1 MTTGLDQ
8 LTDASLAYLSLE
20 DLLSELLD
28 RIRVIAHA
36 DTAAILLLDE
46 ERNVLLARAA
56 KGIEE
61 EVRQGVQVPLGRG
74 FAGRI
79 AAERRPITIENL
91 TPGDVVNP
99 LLRRRGIRSLLGV
112 PLVAGGNLV
121 GVLHVGTLQPRR
133 FTEDDAQLL
142 QVAADRAA
150 LAIENARLA
159 EQRATTELLQRALLP
174 EALPE
179 IDGLR
184 LSAKYLPAATGVKL
198 GGDWYDVFRLPDER
212 VAFVIGD
219 VVGRGIVAAT
229 VMAEVRTAL
238 RAYLMEGHALPAVI
252 RRLNQLLVAMG
263 RARSATAAIFLL
275 DVGGDEMRA
284 VSAGHLPALLLAPGE
299 PPRFVVE
306 AGAPPLGV
314 HLSPDCASSTVP
326 FVRGSSLVLY
336 TDGLVERRDESIDD
350 QLERFAATVGEVS
363 RQDGLPLADR
373 VFAAL
378 SGRLPVED
386 DVALLA
392 VESLPEPACGA

>member
-8 LTDASLAYLSLE
+8 LTDAALAYLSLE

-28 RIRVIAHA
+28 RIRASVHA

-61 EVRQGVQVPLGRG
+61 EVRHGVQVPVGRG
-74 FAGRI
+74 FAGRV
-79 AAERRPITIENL
+79 AAERRAIAIEDL
-91 TPGDVVNP
+91 APGDVVNP

-112 PLVAGGNLV
+112 PLIAGGSLV
-121 GVLHVGTLQPRR
+121 GVLHVGTLERRR
-133 FTEDDAQLL
+133 FTEDDEQLL

-159 EQRATTELLQRALLP
+159 EQRATTELLQRTLLP

-184 LSAKYLPAATGVKL
+184 LSAKYLPAASGIKL

-219 VVGRGIVAAT
+219 VVGRGIVAAS
-229 VMAEVRTAL
+229 VMAEIRTAL
-238 RAYLMEGHALPAVI
+238 RAYLMEGHALPAVL
-252 RRLNQLLVAMG
+252 RRLNELLVAMG
-263 RARSATAAIFLL
+263 RGRSATAAIFLL
-275 DVGGDEMRA
+275 DVGGDELRA
-284 VSAGHLPALLLAPGE
+284 VSAGHLPALLLPPGE
-299 PPRFVVE
+299 APRFVVE

-314 HLSPDCASSTVP
+314 HLSPDCASCTVP
-326 FVRGSSLVLY
+326 FVRGSALVLY
-336 TDGLVERRDESIDD
+336 TDGLVERRGASIDD
-350 QLERFAATVGEVS
+350 QLARFARTVSEAHA
-363 RQDGLPLADR
+363 RDGLPLADR
-373 VFAAL
+373 VFEDL
-378 SGRLPVED
+378 NPLPVED

-392 VESLPEPACGA
+392 IESLPDPAAGT

>member
-1 MTTGLDQ
+1 MMTGLDQ
-8 LTDASLAYLSLE
+8 LTDSALAYLSLE

-28 RIRVIAHA
+28 RIRAGVHA

-61 EVRQGVQVPLGRG
+61 EVRQGVQIPLGRG

-79 AAERRPITIENL
+79 ASERRAIAIEDVG
-91 TPGDVVNP
+91 PGDVVNP

-112 PLVAGGNLV
+112 PLVAGGGLV
-121 GVLHVGTLQPRR
+121 GVLHVGTLEQRR

-150 LAIENARLA
+150 LAIDNAQLA
-159 EQRATTELLQRALLP
+159 EQRATTELLQRTLLP

-184 LSAKYLPAATGVKL
+184 LSAKYLPAASGVKL
-198 GGDWYDVFRLPDER
+198 GGDWYDVFRLPDKR

-219 VVGRGIVAAT
+219 VVGRGIVAAS

-238 RAYLMEGHALPAVI
+238 RAYLMESHALPAVI
-252 RRLNQLLVAMG
+252 RRLNDLLVAMG
-263 RARSATAAIFLL
+263 RGRSATASVFLL
-275 DVGGDEMRA
+275 EEGTDELRA
-284 VSAGHLPALLLAPGE
+284 VSAGHLPALLLPPGE

-314 HLSPDCASSTVP
+314 HLSPDCATCTVP
-326 FVRGSSLVLY
+326 FVRGSALVLY
-336 TDGLVERRDESIDD
+336 TDGLVERRDELIDD
-350 QLERFAATVGEVS
+350 QLARFAATVGAAQQ
-363 RQDGLPLADR
+363 RDGLPLADR
-373 VFAAL
+373 VFEAL
-378 SGRLPVED
+378 SGDLSVED

-392 VESLPEPACGA
+392 IESFPEPAAGA